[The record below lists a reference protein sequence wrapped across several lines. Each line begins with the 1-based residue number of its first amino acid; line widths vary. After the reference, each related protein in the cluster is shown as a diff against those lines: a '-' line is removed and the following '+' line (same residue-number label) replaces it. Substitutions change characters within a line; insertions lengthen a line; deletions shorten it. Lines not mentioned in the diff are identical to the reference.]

1 MWRVKPS
8 EVLSLVG
15 ATDTVQ
21 NGAVA
26 QSLQIRAIE
35 VTDNRQGDAQMLPSL
50 LTPIPADEPI
60 GCVSGDGVF
69 DTKACHDVIATRG
82 ASGCIPT
89 RKNARPWK
97 GSSLGVL
104 ARNEI
109 LRATKRLGR
118 AIWKRWSGYHR
129 RSLVETNMH
138 CFKRLGERVMARRF
152 DGQVAE
158 LQVRAAIL
166 NCFSMLGRP
175 CTVAVA

>member
-1 MWRVKPS
+1 MALTDVAIKQAKSQDKPYQLPDG
-8 EVLSLVG
+8 ESLY
-15 ATDTVQ
+15 
-21 NGAVA
+21 
-26 QSLQIRAIE
+26 LE
-35 VTDNRQGDAQMLPSL
+35 VT
-50 LTPIPADEPI
+50 PA
-60 GCVSGDGVF
+60 GGKRWLFRYRFNG
-69 DTKACHDVIATRG
+69 KA
-82 ASGCIPT
+82 IPT

-129 RSLVETNMH
+129 RSLVETKMH
-138 CFKRLGERVMARRF
+138 CFKRLGERVTARRF

-166 NCFSMLGRP
+166 NRFSMLGRP
-175 CTVAVA
+175 CTVVVA